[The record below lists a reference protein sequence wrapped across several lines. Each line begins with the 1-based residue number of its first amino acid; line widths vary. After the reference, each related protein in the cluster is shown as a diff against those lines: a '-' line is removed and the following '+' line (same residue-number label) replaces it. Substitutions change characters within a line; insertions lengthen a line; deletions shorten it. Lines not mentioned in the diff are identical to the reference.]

1 MGEGG
6 KVMGETEGAEEAEAE
21 GDGRGGGGGGGDGG
35 GAGRGGGGPSSPR
48 ASSVCSSFNACASSL
63 ASISLTRLVA
73 FGVRLLGLS
82 GLGSFAARKLFSEY
96 IYS

>member
-1 MGEGG
+1 MGEGDA
-6 KVMGETEGAEEAEAE
+6 EGEAEAE
-21 GDGRGGGGGGGDGG
+21 GDGG

-63 ASISLTRLVA
+63 ASISLTRLFA

-82 GLGSFAARKLFSEY
+82 GLGTFAARKFFSEY
-96 IYS
+96 NYS